1 MTAPLVT
8 VLTPV
13 YNGEAYL
20 ADCIESVLSQTFTN
34 FDYVIVDNASTDRTA
49 EIIGRYATRD
59 PRIRVVRNEHL
70 VPVIQ
75 NHNIALRQVSPSA
88 AWCKFVSADDLL
100 LPECLEK
107 MVELGTAHPGVG
119 LVAAY
124 QLQDSR
130 VALGGLPYP
139 SRVSPGRSVGRASL
153 LGFLSVFGNP
163 TAHMLRADLVRAR
176 DPFYDE
182 STIHADEASCYEV
195 LQTADFG
202 FVHQVLT
209 YQRVHR
215 GTVTFSVARRLN
227 TYLLAH
233 MKILAGYGRVYLTAD
248 EYERVMKQRT
258 DVYYKFLAR
267 ALLSPFRREIW
278 QHHRSGLAALGIV
291 VRRERVARAIL
302 EELGHAAMAPGT
314 SVLKIARLLR
324 SRTDDEVNWR
334 EWWAPTGFE
343 PIKNLPASKPHVA

>member
-20 ADCIESVLSQTFTN
+20 AECIESVLAQTYDR
-34 FDYVIVDNASTDRTA
+34 FDYVIVDNASTDKTA
-49 EIIGRYATRD
+49 DILEEYAGRD
-59 PRIRVVRNEHL
+59 PRIRVVRNDHL
-70 VPVIQ
+70 VPVVE
-75 NHNIALRQVSPSA
+75 NHNIALRNTSPAA
-88 AWCKFVSADDLL
+88 AWCKLVSADDVLM
-100 LPECLEK
+100 PECLEK
-107 MVELGTAHPGVG
+107 MVSLALAHPSVG

-124 QLQDSR
+124 QMQAAR
-130 VALGGLPYP
+130 VALVGLPFP
-139 SRVSPGRSVGRASL
+139 SPVTPGRYVGRASL
-153 LGFLSVFGNP
+153 LGRLSVFGNP
-163 TAHMLRADLVRAR
+163 TAHMLRADYVRGR

-182 STIHADEASCYEV
+182 STIHADEASCYEI

-233 MKILAGYGRVYLTAD
+233 MKILTSYGRVYLSAD
-248 EYERVMKQRT
+248 EYERVVEQRM

-267 ALLSPFRREIW
+267 ALLSPARQEIW
-278 QHHRSGLAALGIV
+278 EHHTRGLAALGIA
-291 VRRERVARAIL
+291 VRRDRLTRAIL
-302 EELGHAAMAPGT
+302 GELGRAVLAPAT
-314 SVLKIARLLR
+314 YARKIARVMG
-324 SRTDDEVNWR
+324 SGADDEVSWR

-343 PIKNLPASKPHVA
+343 PIKNLPASKPRAA